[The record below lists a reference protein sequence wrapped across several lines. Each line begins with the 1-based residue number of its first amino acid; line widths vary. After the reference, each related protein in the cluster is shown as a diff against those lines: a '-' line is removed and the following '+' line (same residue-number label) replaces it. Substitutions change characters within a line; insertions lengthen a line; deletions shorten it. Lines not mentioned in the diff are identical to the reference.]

1 MKKLIILTTAAA
13 MLSSCGIYTKY
24 KPAETV
30 PDSLYGEKVEVA
42 DTLNF
47 GNSDWKEVFTDPH
60 LQTLIEQ
67 ALQNNTD
74 YQSAQL
80 RIEESKATLLAS
92 KLAFLPS
99 FALAPQGTISSFD
112 GQKATKSYQL
122 PVTASWE
129 LDIFGRMRNS
139 KKQAQALYAKALII
153 SRLYVRS

>member
-1 MKKLIILTTAAA
+1 MKKFIIIATTAA

-30 PDSLYGEKVEVA
+30 PDSLYGEKIEVA

-80 RIEESKATLLAS
+80 RIEESRLSVCA
-92 KLAFLPS
+92 
-99 FALAPQGTISSFD
+99 IENRRVE
-112 GQKATKSYQL
+112 SYS
-122 PVTASWE
+122 PC
-129 LDIFGRMRNS
+129 F
-139 KKQAQALYAKALII
+139 
-153 SRLYVRS
+153 

>member
-1 MKKLIILTTAAA
+1 MKKFIILTTTAA

-30 PDSLYGEKVEVA
+30 PDSLYGAKVEVA
-42 DTLNF
+42 DTVNF
-47 GNSDWKEVFTDPH
+47 GNSDWKEVFTDPY

-80 RIEESKATLLAS
+80 RIEESKASLLAS

-112 GQKATKSYQL
+112 GQT
-122 PVTASWE
+122 
-129 LDIFGRMRNS
+129 
-139 KKQAQALYAKALII
+139 
-153 SRLYVRS
+153 